1 MIKVK
6 INKDH
11 IEIKGHAMYDV
22 HGKDIVCASVSCIVI
37 TSVNAIL
44 KFNEETIKYE
54 DKDGYVKIDVLK
66 HTKETDIIIL
76 NMIELLEELEKQ
88 YSKNIKIYRE
98 V

>member
-1 MIKVK
+1 MIKVDVR
-6 INKDH
+6 KDH

-44 KFNEETIKYE
+44 RFDKEAIKCE
-54 DKDGYVKIDVLK
+54 DKDGYVKIDILK
-66 HTKETDIIIL
+66 HTKTVDTIIL
-76 NMIELLEELEKQ
+76 NMIELLEELKDQ
-88 YSKNIKIYRE
+88 YNENITIYRE

>member
-11 IEIKGHAMYDV
+11 IEIKGHAMYDA

-54 DKDGYVKIDVLK
+54 YKDGYVKIDVLK

>member
-44 KFNEETIKYE
+44 KFNEKTIKYE

>member
-6 INKDH
+6 VQKDS
-11 IEIKGHAMYDV
+11 IEVKGHAMYAAS
-22 HGKDIVCASVSCIVI
+22 GKDIVCASVSCIVI

-44 KFNEETIKYE
+44 KFDEEAIKYE
-54 DKDGYVKIDVLK
+54 DKEGYVKIDILK
-66 HTKETDIIIL
+66 HNRETDLIIL